1 MTAFRIFRK
10 ALLGACLIS
19 VPLHAQIQ
27 PDCRLC
33 APQTDEK
40 PEQRDEIPIRI
51 EVETALD
58 FSRVAQG
65 SGQGGD
71 VAIDPQTGSRQV
83 QGGLI
88 DLGGIGVRGSV
99 RITGE
104 PRRAVRISF
113 PPRVQLRSNTGA
125 IAEIIDFSTDLV
137 GPPSI
142 GPDGHLTFSFGGRL
156 SVKGHVSGVF
166 RGKIPISADYQ

>member
-1 MTAFRIFRK
+1 MIAFRIFRK
-10 ALLGACLIS
+10 ALLAICLIS
-19 VPLHAQIQ
+19 VPLNAQIQ

-33 APQTDEK
+33 AAQTAENLDN
-40 PEQRDEIPIRI
+40 RDEAPIRI

-65 SGQGGD
+65 TGNGGD
-71 VAIDPQTGSRQV
+71 VAIDPQTGNRQV

-88 DLGGIGVRGSV
+88 DLGGIGVRGTV

-113 PPRVQLRSNTGA
+113 PSRVQLRSNTGA
-125 IAEIIDFSTDLV
+125 VAEIIDFTTDLS

-142 GPDGHLTFSFGGRL
+142 GTDGQLTFSFGGRL
-156 SVKGHVSGVF
+156 SVKGQVSGVF